1 MSFINVDTYWF
12 DKMVDERIEQAFN
25 VASEYSGCGLFDADG
40 KLVDTGSY
48 QLTKGTLLEIIQ
60 YQQEQITELQYDFTV
75 TWKDLTHYKDECRK
89 LHEQVKHQD
98 HRLDS
103 AFKNIEV
110 LQDEVKCL
118 TVSDGIN
125 SSAIEMLLERVKVL
139 EKDISKLKT
148 AFNSAGGSLD
158 IRISKLEKEVEKL

>member
-60 YQQEQITELQYDFTV
+60 YQQEQITELN
-75 TWKDLTHYKDECRK
+75 
-89 LHEQVKHQD
+89 
-98 HRLDS
+98 DS
-103 AFKNIEV
+103 I
-110 LQDEVKCL
+110 KCL
-118 TVSDGIN
+118 KVSDGVN
-125 SSAIEMLLERVKVL
+125 SNAIEMLLERVKVL
-139 EKDISKLKT
+139 EK
-148 AFNSAGGSLD
+148 
-158 IRISKLEKEVEKL
+158 EVEKL